1 MIQILW
7 NILLATFMIA
17 LILITAVGTVLL
29 LYTIIELMAEMIKE
43 KIEERNNKHGENGS
57 CN

>member
-29 LYTIIELMAEMIKE
+29 LCIIIALMAEMIKE
-43 KIEERNNKHGENGS
+43 KIDEGS
-57 CN
+57 ET